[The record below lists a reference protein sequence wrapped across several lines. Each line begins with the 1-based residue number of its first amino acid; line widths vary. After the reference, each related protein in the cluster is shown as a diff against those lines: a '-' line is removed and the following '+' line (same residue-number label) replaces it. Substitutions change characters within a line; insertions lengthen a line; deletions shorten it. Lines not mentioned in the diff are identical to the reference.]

1 MAKTRVK
8 GKGREIFLGEKASKP
23 EKQLD
28 SKTASRQAVKPA
40 RQQVESSEKVTL
52 YLPSDLIAQLDE
64 VWAGLRRRYK
74 KERKVSKSEIVR
86 IALQRCL
93 RDWADL
99 ESFPKEELP
108 PK

>member
-1 MAKTRVK
+1 MAKARVK
-8 GKGREIFLGEKASKP
+8 GRGREIFLGKKASKP
-23 EKQLD
+23 ERQLD
-28 SKTASRQAVKPA
+28 SKPASRQA
-40 RQQVESSEKVTL
+40 EGNEKVTL
-52 YLPSDLIAQLDE
+52 YLPSELVSQLDE

-86 IALQRCL
+86 IALQRAL
-93 RDWADL
+93 QDWADL